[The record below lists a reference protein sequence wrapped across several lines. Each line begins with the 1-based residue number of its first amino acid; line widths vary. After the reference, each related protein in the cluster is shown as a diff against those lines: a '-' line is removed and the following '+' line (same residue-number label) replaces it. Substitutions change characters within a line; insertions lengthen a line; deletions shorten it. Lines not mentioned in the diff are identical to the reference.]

1 MSSKISNL
9 EELKN
14 RARKNDPAAQYK
26 LATLYKEGKHVEKNI
41 AQYKKLLEE
50 AANNGSG
57 DAIYE
62 LGDCYS
68 QGLGVEKNEQAAIS
82 WYTLAIKEGNV
93 AAHYKM
99 AVIILNG
106 INESVMGQELSDE
119 LVKAERLLRF
129 AANKENILAQ
139 YQLGMLYQ
147 MGIEGLKKDFVETE
161 RWLKSAAIS
170 GNLDAQNA
178 LAYLYAHG
186 SEDNKIKINFPEAM
200 IWWKKASEKGHA
212 EAQYNLAT
220 SYAKEAISYWQKSS
234 GLGNEKSQYM
244 LNQISGFEWDK

>member
-1 MSSKISNL
+1 MSSNL

-62 LGDCYS
+62 LGNCYS
-68 QGLGVEKNEQAAIS
+68 LGLGVEKNENAAIS

-99 AVIILNG
+99 AIIILNG
-106 INESVMGQELSDE
+106 INAAVTGQSFSDE
-119 LVKAERLLRF
+119 LVKAEKLLRF
-129 AANKENILAQ
+129 AGNKGNIEAQ
-139 YQLGMLYQ
+139 YQLGMLFQ
-147 MGIEGLKKDFVETE
+147 MGIEGLKEDYIEAE
-161 RWLKSAAIS
+161 RWLKSAANK

-186 SEDNKIKINFPEAM
+186 SKDQKIKVNFSDAM
-200 IWWKKASEKGHA
+200 KWWKEAAEKGHA

-220 SYAKEAISYWQKSS
+220 SYAKEAISYWQKSAKI
-234 GLGNEKSQYM
+234 GNEKSKYM